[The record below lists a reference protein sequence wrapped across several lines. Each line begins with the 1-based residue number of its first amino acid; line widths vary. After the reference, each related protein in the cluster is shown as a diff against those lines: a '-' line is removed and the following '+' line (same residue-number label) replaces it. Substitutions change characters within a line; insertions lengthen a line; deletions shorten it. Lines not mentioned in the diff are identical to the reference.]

1 MSTPLD
7 WSEVTPRLKVRKHTI
22 RTVPKRM
29 KKLGE
34 DPLRGV
40 LEVTPDL
47 MGALARLAE
56 RFEG

>member
-1 MSTPLD
+1 
-7 WSEVTPRLKVRKHTI
+7 
-22 RTVPKRM
+22 M